1 MVDNLILVL
10 NISGVSL
17 GMMACSILL
26 FSNKTPK
33 PANGLLVLILLGLV
47 SIMIVLFLF
56 EWNPD
61 FYAYVY
67 RFPGPLLFS
76 LFPAGYLYVRTVN
89 NDEPRL
95 RKKDSLHFLPAFLYL
110 VELIPHYLS
119 PYQYRVNLV
128 REIKNEPSKLIE
140 LNEGFLPTYFHL
152 GILCIQGIC
161 YVVLIF
167 ILLKKKNRIQ
177 DDNHSATNHW
187 MKIFLFLA
195 ALTAIAMI
203 LCFFGRPTFSS
214 EGIQSLL
221 VILTI
226 SLLMIKLRLFFQP
239 EILYGIPATGGFS
252 ALSAPFTSVDASEE
266 KNHQPQ
272 NGLDKEKKKRSNIDS
287 ENSPA
292 FPRLATY
299 QALLESYMQ
308 SKKPFLKQGYSI
320 QDLSSETGIPQHYLS
335 ALLNRIYKQR
345 FTDYINGMR
354 ICYIRQNFENT
365 EWEKLTL
372 EGIAKQAGF
381 TSRTTFFNAIKKTSG
396 VAPSEFI
403 ALLKKQHSKFNLPG
417 SN

>member
-1 MVDNLILVL
+1 
-10 NISGVSL
+10 
-17 GMMACSILL
+17 
-26 FSNKTPK
+26 
-33 PANGLLVLILLGLV
+33 
-47 SIMIVLFLF
+47 
-56 EWNPD
+56 
-61 FYAYVY
+61 
-67 RFPGPLLFS
+67 
-76 LFPAGYLYVRTVN
+76 
-89 NDEPRL
+89 
-95 RKKDSLHFLPAFLYL
+95 
-110 VELIPHYLS
+110 
-119 PYQYRVNLV
+119 
-128 REIKNEPSKLIE
+128 
-140 LNEGFLPTYFHL
+140 
-152 GILCIQGIC
+152 
-161 YVVLIF
+161 
-167 ILLKKKNRIQ
+167 
-177 DDNHSATNHW
+177 
-187 MKIFLFLA
+187 
-195 ALTAIAMI
+195 
-203 LCFFGRPTFSS
+203 
-214 EGIQSLL
+214 
-221 VILTI
+221 
-226 SLLMIKLRLFFQP
+226 MIKLRLFFQP

-403 ALLKKQHSKFNLPG
+403 ALLKKQHSKIQPARR
-417 SN
+417 

>member
-140 LNEGFLPTYFHL
+140 LNEGFFAYLFPPGYFVHT
-152 GILCIQGIC
+152 G
-161 YVVLIF
+161 
-167 ILLKKKNRIQ
+167 N
-177 DDNHSATNHW
+177 
-187 MKIFLFLA
+187 M
-195 ALTAIAMI
+195 
-203 LCFFGRPTFSS
+203 
-214 EGIQSLL
+214 
-221 VILTI
+221 
-226 SLLMIKLRLFFQP
+226 LRGTDIYF
-239 EILYGIPATGGFS
+239 A
-252 ALSAPFTSVDASEE
+252 EE
-266 KNHQPQ
+266 KKPH
-272 NGLDKEKKKRSNIDS
+272 
-287 ENSPA
+287 
-292 FPRLATY
+292 PR
-299 QALLESYMQ
+299 
-308 SKKPFLKQGYSI
+308 
-320 QDLSSETGIPQHYLS
+320 
-335 ALLNRIYKQR
+335 
-345 FTDYINGMR
+345 
-354 ICYIRQNFENT
+354 
-365 EWEKLTL
+365 
-372 EGIAKQAGF
+372 
-381 TSRTTFFNAIKKTSG
+381 
-396 VAPSEFI
+396 
-403 ALLKKQHSKFNLPG
+403 
-417 SN
+417 